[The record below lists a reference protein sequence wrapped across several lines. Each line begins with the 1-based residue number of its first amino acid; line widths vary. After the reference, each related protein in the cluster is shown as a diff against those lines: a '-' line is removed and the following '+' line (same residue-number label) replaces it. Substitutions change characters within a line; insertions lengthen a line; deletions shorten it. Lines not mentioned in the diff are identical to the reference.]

1 MKILKKKKLIIALLI
16 LTIIAVILNAII
28 IKKQYRKEQEQ
39 INIAIANIVG
49 KLTEK
54 YPEISEEEIISILN
68 MNKDSLKTGY
78 NILEKYGIYK
88 DDMYV
93 INGLENM
100 PKEIIIYSTIIIIML
115 FVFIIIVISIVD
127 KKKNKK
133 IQGIIR
139 YIEQISR
146 KNYDLK
152 IEENSEDEL
161 SNLTNELYKITVM
174 LKEQAD
180 ISNKDKKILQT
191 SIEDISHQLKT
202 PLTSIS
208 IMLDNIRENTN
219 MNEKTRQAFVKEIS
233 RQIDWINWLIV
244 SLLKLAK
251 LDSNTTIFN
260 KQEIEAKELVNHVI
274 TNLSIPID
282 IKQQQIM
289 IQDKNVKFIGDY
301 NWQLEA
307 ITNIIKNCIEHTP
320 ENGRIYI
327 NFEENNFYTKIIIK
341 DEGKGIDSKDIKHI
355 FERFYKGKNSSEN
368 SIGIGLALAK
378 SIIEKDNGFINCSSV
393 VNEGTIFEIKYMKE

>member
-1 MKILKKKKLIIALLI
+1 MKILKEKKLIISLLI
-16 LTIIAVILNAII
+16 LTIIAVILNSIV
-28 IKKQYRKEQEQ
+28 IKELHRKEQEQ
-39 INIAIANIVG
+39 INITIANIVG
-49 KLTEK
+49 ILDER
-54 YPEISEEEIISILN
+54 YPEINEEEIISILN
-68 MNKDSLKTGY
+68 MNKNALEKGY
-78 NILEKYGIYK
+78 NTLEKYGIHENN
-88 DDMYV
+88 MSV
-93 INGLENM
+93 INGLENKS
-100 PKEIIIYSTIIIIML
+100 KEIIIYSTIIMIML

-127 KKKNKK
+127 KKRNKK

-180 ISNKDKKILQT
+180 ISNKDKKVLQT

-307 ITNIIKNCIEHTP
+307 ITNIVKNCIEHTP
-320 ENGRIYI
+320 ENGKIYI

-341 DEGKGIDSKDIKHI
+341 DEGQGIDSKDIKHI

-368 SIGIGLALAK
+368 SVGIGLALAK
-378 SIIEKDNGFINCSSV
+378 SIIEKDNGFVSCSSI
-393 VNEGTIFEIKYMKE
+393 VNKGSIFEIKYMKT